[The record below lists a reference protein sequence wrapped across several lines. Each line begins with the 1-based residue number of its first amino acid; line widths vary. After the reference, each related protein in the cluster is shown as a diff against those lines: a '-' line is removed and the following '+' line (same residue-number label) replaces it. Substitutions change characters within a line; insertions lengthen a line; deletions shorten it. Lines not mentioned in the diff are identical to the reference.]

1 MGGYETQEQKVEKLI
16 QQLKEALDSIGS
28 EDAVPALIQL
38 LQDKNQHEWVHSNVA
53 RALDSIGEG
62 AVYVVSAL
70 ILALQDQDA
79 EVRRGMGIG

>member
-1 MGGYETQEQKVEKLI
+1 MGGYETQEQAVE
-16 QQLKEALDSIGS
+16 
-28 EDAVPALIQL
+28 
-38 LQDKNQHEWVHSNVA
+38 
-53 RALDSIGEG
+53 ALDSIGEG